1 MHHSSLFD
9 WMLSRPQRVDKTTML
24 LEHYLV
30 LHYTSSGEPIKATRK
45 EICDYTG
52 WTYKTVNKAIAT
64 LDEMGLWSVTELEH
78 ARELS
83 FTPIFA
89 GYYPKMSSEKLT
101 SLIWQNSSLSGTT
114 LMIALAYA
122 HLFDGLSSEA
132 SLREVSKITGRST
145 NTVRDCIQE
154 MVDSGEWRREMSG
167 YKTILKPNIGL
178 LSESHSSNRTVELRE
193 KTGATLPPAR
203 RAINLEKNPKNF
215 NLPYYSLDL
224 KSMNKDNIAP
234 FIPLRTYKAYA
245 QRLISITPFEER
257 SDIYKFTVPRLTD
270 MYEKLV
276 NIASPET
283 VDTLLTYQV
292 LTGRAIDMK
301 FLKHVLNR
309 VNRNGLRSAPVL
321 FSHDKDDSGA
331 YQTALAVWSILKARR
346 SSSI

>member
-9 WMLSRPQRVDKTTML
+9 WMLSRPQSVDKTTML

-89 GYYPKMSSEKLT
+89 GYYPKMSREKLT
-101 SLIWQNSSLSGTT
+101 SLIWENSSLSGTT
-114 LMIALAYA
+114 LMISLAYA
-122 HLFDGLSSEA
+122 HLFDGSSSEA

-145 NTVRDCIQE
+145 NTVRDAIQE

-178 LSESHSSNRTVELRE
+178 LSESNSSHRTIELRE
-193 KTGATLPPAR
+193 KTGATLPPAQ
-203 RAINLEKNPKNF
+203 RAINLEKTPKNLE
-215 NLPYYSLDL
+215 LPYYSLDL
-224 KSMNKDNIAP
+224 QSMNKHNIAP
-234 FIPLRTYKAYA
+234 FIHQRTYKAFS
-245 QRLISITPFEER
+245 QRLISITDFDER
-257 SDIYKFTVPRLTD
+257 SDIYKFTVPRLTE
-270 MYEKLV
+270 MYEKLCEHATV
-276 NIASPET
+276 ET

-292 LTGRAIDMK
+292 LTGRAIDLR

-309 VNRNGLRSAPVL
+309 INRAGLREAPVL
-321 FSHDKDDSGA
+321 FSHDKEDSGA
-331 YQTALAVWSILKARR
+331 YQTALAVWSIMKARR
-346 SSSI
+346 VNKL